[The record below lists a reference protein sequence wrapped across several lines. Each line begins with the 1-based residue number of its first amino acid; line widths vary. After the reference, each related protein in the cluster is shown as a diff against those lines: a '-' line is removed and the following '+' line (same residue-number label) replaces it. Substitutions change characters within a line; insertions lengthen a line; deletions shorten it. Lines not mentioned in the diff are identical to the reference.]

1 MKYPFMNR
9 KFTTACL
16 GLFLSVSAMAQE
28 VQMVTLRFISFPKNA
43 NPQPVELL
51 VGPGETMEIN
61 APTNAL
67 STPYQVKR
75 LSTWSV
81 GKIEP
86 AKSAE
91 EKPTFKSYGSAPAPE
106 SNDQIILLIRN
117 GKENQDGMQ
126 VIPMDNRSNNFGG
139 GQFFFM
145 NAAKVDIA
153 GMLGGTKFTLKPGK
167 FTIIKP
173 AELTKRED
181 DGKGLFFTEFYF
193 RKDDEARP
201 FFSSS
206 WPHND
211 KARSMVFFY
220 HDLTNDRLRM
230 HTIRDYVP

>member
-1 MKYPFMNR
+1 MKFPAIFASLLIMAIPAY
-9 KFTTACL
+9 
-16 GLFLSVSAMAQE
+16 AQE
-28 VQMVTLRFISFPKNA
+28 TQLVTLRFISFPKSA
-43 NPQPVELL
+43 NPEPAQLL
-51 VGPGETMEIN
+51 IAPGETMEIK

-75 LSTWSV
+75 LSAWSF

-86 AKSAE
+86 GKTAE
-91 EKPTFKSYGSAPAPE
+91 EPATFTSYGSAPAPA
-106 SNDQIILLIRN
+106 SSDQIILLIRN
-117 GKENQDGMQ
+117 GKENKDGLQ
-126 VIPMDNRSNNFGG
+126 VIPMDNRSNHFGG

-173 AELTKRED
+173 TELKQREEA
-181 DGKGLFFTEFYF
+181 GKGLFFTEFYF

-211 KARSMVFFY
+211 KARSMVFFF
-220 HDLTNDRLRM
+220 HDINNDRLRM